1 MDGHTERQTD
11 TPSLACRLS
20 DRGWDCWG
28 RQALFHSRPR
38 SCHLVVHA
46 RFNIYARATSP
57 SCAEVSA
64 LMLSH
69 VLMFVLLFMRHLVRV
84 CDRNAVSR
92 VPFID
97 PILVYV
103 AQSRQYR
110 AYTVRHRLPMFVG
123 SLPGFLEPRASFMPV
138 RIVRFTPRAAD
149 PKPA

>member
-1 MDGHTERQTD
+1 MRQASRHMERPSDQCEQTNSGQVDGQTEERRTDQQAGRHVDGHTERQTD

-92 VPFID
+92 VPFIY

-103 AQSRQYR
+103 A
-110 AYTVRHRLPMFVG
+110 
-123 SLPGFLEPRASFMPV
+123 
-138 RIVRFTPRAAD
+138 
-149 PKPA
+149 